1 MAGWYRTGTVSLA
14 TGSAN
19 VVGNGTSWAGAVRH
33 GATFTTDFVR
43 LYEVVEVA
51 DDRHL
56 TLDRPYEASVEALLE
71 GGGQSYAIIFATGTM
86 SNAEIAAELMA
97 MVGKWQ
103 VREDQYDDWVA
114 GEPDGGPNGDGRYPL
129 TDSKGVTRLVTSPGR
144 LLGLIDAGLLNNVQQ
159 VVDAI
164 RDDIAD
170 AQRAADVAASAA
182 TTLKEYVDSAHQSG
196 VSAGEAMASAAAS
209 ADLAGRKAVEV
220 VDAAAAAANHAET
233 AVHARTGAEAAV
245 SIVTTAKTETLTARD
260 GALEAKATVV
270 AARDRVQVLAGE
282 TQTARDTVVA
292 STGTAAAAARTATD
306 AAGTAQNAATDS
318 VNAKVQAVA
327 AQVVAEQRRNE
338 AAESAATAKAW
349 ANNPAGVPVVSGG
362 YSAYHWMELARGYAM
377 TAQTIATG
385 STFSNVGDGAA
396 TRITAQAAGET
407 LHLVQGAG
415 MIVNFDQATRRVTFS
430 SIARAVATDSPALTV
445 RLDDAANLAF
455 LGIDPSKID
464 HGSLAGVGTHGHADI
479 DQHLDNATIHVPV
492 PGSGDVDKLL
502 KATGAGTFAWVKG
515 TGSGIDAD
523 KLDGLS
529 WEEGVE
535 VPANGAS
542 GEWVKLG
549 TWNANGAT
557 AQGRRLLIQA
567 AGSFDYSNDTAN
579 TRAGLTTIVATMGNG
594 LPGVADMEGQF
605 AHLGTVLFDAVKFV
619 QGDGDRYTYA
629 VYAKRQPY
637 APFNFKVQCNGA
649 WTSAIATGQA
659 DPGADSDTVRA
670 AANLGRLLTATE
682 MSQNADAN
690 TLVQRDSSGGL
701 VGTSIQAIGTF
712 PGYYWYD
719 TDSGADAKR
728 WGATANNG
736 SLAFQT
742 INDAWNTSINWLE
755 VSRSGNTPTRA
766 SFKVPVQVALGQ
778 LGTAAGT
785 EIKVSELG
793 ASDGNADFLRAK
805 LVRVQTGANWTSAAW
820 RLQRTVDITDQG
832 FIQFGSGS
840 NSETSNGAGLGAGNT
855 LRLWV
860 PNVGDVTIDNAK
872 VWTSANFD
880 PATKAGT
887 AVATVAAN
895 GLMPA
900 TDRQMLGGATAAATA
915 GALVQRDNAGAAAFT
930 GVKVAGY
937 DVVSDSSLGSVARTF
952 KANPAAGTTGIAAVT
967 GGGAAGIETQA
978 QGNGATAGPAMIA
991 FHRPGAFGAYF
1002 GLDTDNEWRV
1012 GGWSYGPTSYRLWHE
1027 GNQQDVRATSTPTF
1041 QGVKATGSFVAQTY
1055 DGFRHKQG
1063 AGTAGYGVIH
1073 RNDGGSYYIL
1083 LTANNDADGVWNGL
1097 RPFRIDLPTGR
1108 VTMENGLNVTSAL
1121 SLGSRISADAQERL
1135 RLSPVDANATGQK
1148 VFQTVTNSG
1157 ANDGSPN
1164 AVHLGVDGAALSGR
1178 AFLDTGAS
1186 GVAAPTP
1193 LDLRINGVTHATL
1206 GTNGVMDFKA
1216 PPTLGD
1222 GKLVSAWETIST
1234 TTVSSM
1240 VSSCAISLP
1249 SGFRKFKIVITRLIP
1264 ATEGPG
1270 LYMQGSAAGPAG
1282 PYAGVGNYWYSLLYP
1297 WHDGGSGYRVNAENR
1312 SGGAWATWQISLG
1325 ATRIHD
1331 GVWGDVEFTTLPNLS
1346 TGVNS
1351 KLHSYPADFGASWL
1365 ETGGLITAAPLKAV
1379 AFVFYMPN
1387 STLVNITAGSVTLLG
1402 MR

>member
-14 TGSAN
+14 TGSAG
-19 VVGNGTSWAGAVRH
+19 VVGNGTSWAGAVRP

-56 TLDRPYEASVEALLE
+56 TLDRPYEASVETLLE
-71 GGGQSYAIIFATGTM
+71 GSGQPYAIIFATATM

-114 GEPDGGPNGDGRYPL
+114 GEPDGGPNGDGKYPL

-144 LLGLIDAGLLNNVQQ
+144 LLGLIDEGLLNNVQQ

-182 TTLKEYVDSAHQSG
+182 VTLKDYADSAHQSG
-196 VSAGEAMASAAAS
+196 ISAGEAMASAAAS

-220 VDAAAAAANHAET
+220 LDAAAAAANHAET
-233 AVHARTGAEAAV
+233 AVQARTGAEAVV
-245 SIVTTAKTETLTARD
+245 SIVTAAKSETLTARD
-260 GALEAKATVV
+260 GAVEAKATVLE
-270 AARDRVQVLAGE
+270 ARDRVVVLAGE

-338 AAESAATAKAW
+338 AAESAATANAW

-362 YSAYHWMELARGYAM
+362 YSSYHWMELARGYAM

-430 SIARAVATDSPALTV
+430 SIARAVATESPALTV

-464 HGSLAGVGTHGHADI
+464 HGTLANVGTHGHADI

-492 PGSGDVDKLL
+492 PGGGDVDKLL

-529 WEEGVE
+529 WEEGIE

-567 AGSFDYSNDTAN
+567 AGSFDFSNDTAN

-594 LPGVADMEGQF
+594 LPGVANMEGQF

-659 DPGADSDTVRA
+659 DPGADSATVRA
-670 AANLGRLLTATE
+670 AANLGRLLTTADQSTTAT
-682 MSQNADAN
+682 AGGV
-690 TLVQRDSSGGL
+690 VQRDANG
-701 VGTSIQAIGTF
+701 AIAATAADLKG
-712 PGYYWYD
+712 PAPALHWSE
-719 TDSGADAKR
+719 TDQPADAGR
-728 WGATANNG
+728 WRAIAENG
-736 SLAFQT
+736 KLALQT
-742 INDAWNTSINWLE
+742 VNDAGGDARTWLD
-755 VSRSGNTPTRA
+755 VGRSGLAPTA
-766 SFKVPVQVALGQ
+766 ATFSVPVQVALGQ
-778 LGTAAGT
+778 LGTAVGT

-793 ASDGNADFLRAK
+793 ANDGNADFLRAK
-805 LVRVQTGANWTSAAW
+805 LVRVQAGVNWTSAAW
-820 RLQRTVDITDQG
+820 RLQRRVDVTDQG
-832 FIQFGSGS
+832 FVQFGSGVDGDG
-840 NSETSNGAGLGAGNT
+840 SNGVGLGGGGST
-855 LRLWV
+855 VRLWV
-860 PNVGDVTIDNAK
+860 PTVGDVTIDGNK
-872 VWTSANFD
+872 VWTAGNFD

-895 GLMPA
+895 GLMA
-900 TDRQMLGGATAAATA
+900 AADRQMLGGATAAATA
-915 GALVQRDNAGAAAFT
+915 GALVQRDSN
-930 GVKVAGY
+930 
-937 DVVSDSSLGSVARTF
+937 
-952 KANPAAGTTGIAAVT
+952 
-967 GGGAAGIETQA
+967 GGAAFGVVTASNVKVGSADVWHKGTLTDLSQLTNGPGFITA
-978 QGNGATAGPAMIA
+978 AASITGNAATATT
-991 FHRPGAFGAYF
+991 
-1002 GLDTDNEWRV
+1002 L
-1012 GGWSYGPTSYRLWHE
+1012 
-1027 GNQQDVRATSTPTF
+1027 
-1041 QGVKATGSFVAQTY
+1041 
-1055 DGFRHKQG
+1055 
-1063 AGTAGYGVIH
+1063 
-1073 RNDGGSYYIL
+1073 
-1083 LTANNDADGVWNGL
+1083 
-1097 RPFRIDLPTGR
+1097 
-1108 VTMENGLNVTSAL
+1108 
-1121 SLGSRISADAQERL
+1121 
-1135 RLSPVDANATGQK
+1135 
-1148 VFQTVTNSG
+1148 QTVRTINGVFFNGS
-1157 ANDGSPN
+1157 ANITVPDLRIPEMTGN
-1164 AVHLGVDGAALSGR
+1164 ASRVPRIAASGAALEYLDPM
-1178 AFLDTGAS
+1178 AFGQCRIGLQGTTSLALYRYNGKY
-1186 GVAAPTP
+1186 
-1193 LDLRINGVTHATL
+1193 LFINGR
-1206 GTNGVMDFKA
+1206 
-1216 PPTLGD
+1216 
-1222 GKLVSAWETIST
+1222 WETIPSTHVFLAPSAFVAGTHRYVYAYMSGATMTLEAST
-1234 TTVSSM
+1234 TAPAVDTTHGHRIKTGDATRTLVGMATVSGGGTFNGGTTLYTKSWFNRLPYSM
-1240 VSSCAISLP
+1240 IVSNSGTVTHYGNGNWQNASNLWSYLLTWGDETTVLHYSVSGSATGGNCILYANHLIDGTPGVGTPGSASSISNSRAHVSATYATALADGLHSFGVSVLTENGFVLSLP
-1249 SGFRKFKIVITRLIP
+1249 AYYT
-1264 ATEGPG
+1264 
-1270 LYMQGSAAGPAG
+1270 
-1282 PYAGVGNYWYSLLYP
+1282 SLTVT
-1297 WHDGGSGYRVNAENR
+1297 S
-1312 SGGAWATWQISLG
+1312 
-1325 ATRIHD
+1325 
-1331 GVWGDVEFTTLPNLS
+1331 
-1346 TGVNS
+1346 
-1351 KLHSYPADFGASWL
+1351 SY
-1365 ETGGLITAAPLKAV
+1365 
-1379 AFVFYMPN
+1379 
-1387 STLVNITAGSVTLLG
+1387 
-1402 MR
+1402 